1 MPPSQICVAR
11 IGAAH
16 GVRGAVK
23 LWTFTEDPLAVTRYG
38 QLMTKDGARQFEVTH
53 VREAKGHLVATLKG
67 IATREE
73 AERLNGVELYVARE
87 KLPETSEDEYY
98 HADLIGLAAVDAAG
112 EPLGRVIAIHNF
124 GAGDIIEI
132 APPNG
137 ATMLLPFTNAVV
149 PTVDLEGGRVVIELP
164 DEIEGD
170 DPSSVDACL
179 SMAAETKP
187 WRATVLSL
195 FPDMF
200 PGPLGVSLAGKALA
214 SGLWALEARDSRDSA
229 TDRHRSGDETPAGG
243 GPGMVLRA
251 DVLADAIDAADIAPE
266 RPRLLMSPRGRPL
279 TQAKIVEL
287 AAGPGP
293 LIVCGRFEGVD
304 QRVIE
309 ARRLEEISVGDYVL
323 SGGEIAAMAL
333 IEACVRLLPGVM
345 GTPASGVDESFSA

>member
-23 LWTFTEDPLAVTRYG
+23 LWTFTEDPPAVKRYG
-38 QLMTKDGARQFEVTH
+38 PLVTKDGARQFEVTQ

-87 KLPETSEDEYY
+87 KLPATDENEYY

-112 EPLGRVIAIHNF
+112 GPLGRVIAIHNF

-149 PTVDLEGGRVVIELP
+149 PTIDLEGGRVVIELP

-170 DPSSVDACL
+170 DPSSVDA
-179 SMAAETKP
+179 
-187 WRATVLSL
+187 
-195 FPDMF
+195 
-200 PGPLGVSLAGKALA
+200 
-214 SGLWALEARDSRDSA
+214 
-229 TDRHRSGDETPAGG
+229 
-243 GPGMVLRA
+243 
-251 DVLADAIDAADIAPE
+251 
-266 RPRLLMSPRGRPL
+266 
-279 TQAKIVEL
+279 
-287 AAGPGP
+287 
-293 LIVCGRFEGVD
+293 
-304 QRVIE
+304 
-309 ARRLEEISVGDYVL
+309 
-323 SGGEIAAMAL
+323 
-333 IEACVRLLPGVM
+333 
-345 GTPASGVDESFSA
+345 